1 MAKREQPIFIR
12 MKRLMMDSCKEH
24 YIALDYS
31 KFGDD
36 SLGLVASVSDLDGIV
51 TDWRTPSELI
61 DQLRDRGVKVV
72 QGKEVL
78 SAMEG
83 KDV

>member
-1 MAKREQPIFIR
+1 MGSEMCIR
-12 MKRLMMDSCKEH
+12 DS

-36 SLGLVASVSDLDGIV
+36 SLGLIASVSDLDGIV
-51 TDWRTPSELI
+51 TDWRTPAPFI

-72 QGKEVL
+72 QGNEVL
-78 SAMEG
+78 STREG
-83 KDV
+83 MFV